1 MTKGLA
7 VIAVLL
13 CGCDLYFGGGGDD
26 VPCAY
31 DYGGGAAEPAY
42 YEVRDP
48 QTGVCQGGGGGGWC
62 EDGCGPCPGPAGGAG
77 AIADWGSCYS
87 LCSGLDEQSCFST
100 SGCYAAY
107 LNDATTDGPREF
119 WGCWQTAPSGP
130 VQGSCADLDAYSC
143 SRHDDCIAIY
153 NGVVDGMDTAYPGTT
168 FAACAAEPATCD
180 SDKDCGPNAFCDHA
194 TGVCIP
200 KDPRACDVIACGT
213 GYHCEEQCYSDVPM
227 SGSCEPVCVADLTCA
242 AVDCAPGY
250 ACSQVCVSGTNG
262 TTTCYPACLPETCG
276 NSQSPCPLACELLT
290 TEAACSARN
299 DCVPVYDGDQC
310 TCYPT
315 YCECQVLT
323 YDHCETL

>member
-1 MTKGLA
+1 MSKGLA

-26 VPCAY
+26 APCAY
-31 DYGGGAAEPAY
+31 GNGGAAEPAY

-48 QTGVCQGGGGGGWC
+48 QTGVCQGHGGGGGGWC
-62 EDGCGPCPGPAGGAG
+62 EDRCGPCPGPAATDAGGAGVG

-87 LCSGLDEQSCFST
+87 QCSGLDQQACYAT
-100 SGCYAAY
+100 SGCYAAF
-107 LNDATTDGPREF
+107 LDDANTDGPPEF

-130 VQGSCADLDAYSC
+130 IQGQCANLDAYSC

-153 NGVVDGMDTAYPGTT
+153 SGVVDGMDSPYPGTK
-168 FAACAAEPATCD
+168 FASCAAE
-180 SDKDCGPNAFCDHA
+180 SDEQ
-194 TGVCIP
+194 
-200 KDPRACDVIACGT
+200 ACDVITCGT

-227 SGSCEPVCVADLTCA
+227 TGSCEAVCVADLTCA
-242 AVDCAPGY
+242 NVDCAPGY
-250 ACSQVCVSGTNG
+250 TCTQVCVSGTNG
-262 TTTCYPACLPETCG
+262 TTTCYPTCMPEMCG
-276 NSQSPCPLACELLT
+276 NSQNPCPLACELLT
-290 TEAACSARN
+290 TESACSARA